1 MFFAVR
7 STNQFEEIGLWWKL
21 TNSLQEIWPQFA
33 KRTRTTTLS
42 AQRPT
47 PLSLQLVTERDAHWR
62 GMIWLQKW
70 AHNQQV
76 RLVLIFEEISKQIGV
91 HAWFGEIKIE
101 PFLAL
106 LGAILVN
113 VRFIQC
119 HNIQWQQWLLNSRS
133 IFNAESPLLLHHH
146 SQYILEVTW
155 SGQKNTFKWPNI
167 DSEHV
172 FLGLRGICIKKKFR
186 FPSWALLVS
195 FLGYVYD

>member
-62 GMIWLQKW
+62 GMTWLQKW

-119 HNIQWQQWLLNSRS
+119 HNIHPRSLWLIL
-133 IFNAESPLLLHHH
+133 SPGWVVSL
-146 SQYILEVTW
+146 Y
-155 SGQKNTFKWPNI
+155 
-167 DSEHV
+167 
-172 FLGLRGICIKKKFR
+172 
-186 FPSWALLVS
+186 LLVS
-195 FLGYVYD
+195 LGVPISLFTIFSRFTSFTHIIVKPSPSKSLLELN